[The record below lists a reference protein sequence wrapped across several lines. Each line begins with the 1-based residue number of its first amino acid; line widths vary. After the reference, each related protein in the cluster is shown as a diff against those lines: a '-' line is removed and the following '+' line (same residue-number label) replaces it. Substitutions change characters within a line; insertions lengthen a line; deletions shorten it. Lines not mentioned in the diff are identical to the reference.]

1 MATGKTQVDEN
12 DDELVDEASRESF
25 PASDP
30 PAWTLGRNPKV
41 AGATI
46 PQAPAVSR
54 VSGDAP
60 LAGGTRTEWN
70 GDSARTT
77 RR

>member
-12 DDELVDEASRESF
+12 EDELVDEASRESF

-30 PAWTLGRNPKV
+30 PAWTLGRDPKV
-41 AGATI
+41 AGAAI
-46 PQAPAVSR
+46 PQARAVSR

-60 LAGGTRTEWN
+60 LGGGTPTEWN